1 MSESIG
7 LDLSGSLKKPSVEQL
22 ITEVISF
29 KSQIL
34 LAKQCACVLLST
46 STSQVKKRE
55 REVKKKNSKRRK
67 CNFFK
72 NPQPTTAKINPTKGI
87 IIKDLMKMKGESKR
101 GKKEVQCRKKVTW

>member
-55 REVKKKNSKRRK
+55 REVKKKIVREENAISSKTHNQQQQK
-67 CNFFK
+67 
-72 NPQPTTAKINPTKGI
+72 
-87 IIKDLMKMKGESKR
+87 
-101 GKKEVQCRKKVTW
+101 

>member
-46 STSQVKKRE
+46 SISQVKKRE
-55 REVKKKNSKRRK
+55 RSKKKKIVIEENAISSKTHNQQQQK
-67 CNFFK
+67 
-72 NPQPTTAKINPTKGI
+72 
-87 IIKDLMKMKGESKR
+87 
-101 GKKEVQCRKKVTW
+101 

>member
-46 STSQVKKRE
+46 SISQVKKRE
-55 REVKKKNSKRRK
+55 RSKKKKIVREENAISSKTHNQQQQK
-67 CNFFK
+67 
-72 NPQPTTAKINPTKGI
+72 
-87 IIKDLMKMKGESKR
+87 
-101 GKKEVQCRKKVTW
+101 

>member
-46 STSQVKKRE
+46 SISQVKKRE
-55 REVKKKNSKRRK
+55 RSKKKIVREENAISSKTHNQQQQK
-67 CNFFK
+67 
-72 NPQPTTAKINPTKGI
+72 
-87 IIKDLMKMKGESKR
+87 
-101 GKKEVQCRKKVTW
+101 

>member
-34 LAKQCACVLLST
+34 LAKHCACVLLST

-55 REVKKKNSKRRK
+55 REVKKKKIVREENAISSKTHNQQQQK
-67 CNFFK
+67 
-72 NPQPTTAKINPTKGI
+72 
-87 IIKDLMKMKGESKR
+87 
-101 GKKEVQCRKKVTW
+101 